1 MAVLETEMAKR
12 NKYNL
17 RRQAGLWIAGIVFPG
32 FPVRW
37 PARSGPFG
45 FHGPAT
51 TSGRQRRRIR
61 REIHGDGRRAVLIL
75 PGQSVRVEDYRPPSG
90 YFADLPVCLRLIVQA
105 GPGSRSGEPLDVRT
119 GAPNAG

>member
-37 PARSGPFG
+37 PARDPVRSDSTVLQQRQGASGGGYGAKYMAMVGVPF
-45 FHGPAT
+45 
-51 TSGRQRRRIR
+51 
-61 REIHGDGRRAVLIL
+61 
-75 PGQSVRVEDYRPPSG
+75 
-90 YFADLPVCLRLIVQA
+90 
-105 GPGSRSGEPLDVRT
+105 
-119 GAPNAG
+119 